1 MTAGLVVSLGL
12 IMLALPAA
20 LVLFYRSPHVRATC
34 EARDPVPRW
43 TDRRPPALLGLSLS
57 MALLALSLLP
67 SMLQNHGMALC
78 FGAVLTG
85 APGYAINLALMAVW
99 MYCAWSTLRLDPR
112 GWWATAVSFTLATA
126 SVVVT
131 FVRVDTADLYR
142 SMGMPPEQMQAVVLP
157 GSGVMIAFAVG
168 CWLSLVGYL
177 MYVRPHF
184 RTRR

>member
-1 MTAGLVVSLGL
+1 
-12 IMLALPAA
+12 MLALPAA

-43 TDRRPPALLGLSLS
+43 TDRRPPAILGLSLS

-67 SMLQNHGMALC
+67 SMLQNHGMAPC

-85 APGYAINLALMAVW
+85 APGFAINLALMAVW

-112 GWWATAVSFTLATA
+112 GWWAAAISFTLATA

-131 FVRVDTADLYR
+131 FARVDAADIYR
-142 SMGMPPEQMQAVVLP
+142 SMGMTPEQMQAVVLP
-157 GSGVMIAFAVG
+157 GSGVMIAVAIG

>member
-1 MTAGLVVSLGL
+1 
-12 IMLALPAA
+12 
-20 LVLFYRSPHVRATC
+20 
-34 EARDPVPRW
+34 
-43 TDRRPPALLGLSLS
+43 
-57 MALLALSLLP
+57 
-67 SMLQNHGMALC
+67 
-78 FGAVLTG
+78 
-85 APGYAINLALMAVW
+85 
-99 MYCAWSTLRLDPR
+99 
-112 GWWATAVSFTLATA
+112 
-126 SVVVT
+126 VVVT